1 MSHKRAALILVMM
14 SDNAEQS
21 LNLTLMQT
29 LHPDPN
35 PERDPNLDPKLDPD
49 RKPYRTQS
57 KAKRGVMEMLNHICG
72 LMKTTRRPVI
82 RTDLT
87 SVKGRTSTLTRV
99 FLEVSRSP
107 FPFLHHPCSQ
117 S

>member
-1 MSHKRAALILVMM
+1 MSCKKAALILVMM

-35 PERDPNLDPKLDPD
+35 PEPDPKLDPD
-49 RKPYRTQS
+49 RKPDCTQS
-57 KAKRGVMEMLNHICG
+57 KAKRGVMEMLYNICG

-99 FLEVSRSP
+99 FLEVSRSL
-107 FPFLHHPCSQ
+107 FPFLRHPCSQ